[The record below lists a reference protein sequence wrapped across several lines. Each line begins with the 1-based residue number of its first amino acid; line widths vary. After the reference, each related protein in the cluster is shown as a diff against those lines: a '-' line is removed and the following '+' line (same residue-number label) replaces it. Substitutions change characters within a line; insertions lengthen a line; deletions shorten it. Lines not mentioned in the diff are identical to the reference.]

1 MRFTQLQIR
10 DFRGICKLDIDFEP
24 DMTVI
29 IGRNG
34 AGKTSVLDALA
45 IFMELMLVSTK
56 GGVSYSTQP
65 PISLQDVRFGTK
77 KILLRL
83 LYGADN
89 GSPLT
94 ERPQEL
100 VYEYNG
106 GTAFPMQLL
115 RHVLLQ
121 LRQGSDPEMNCLYYR
136 QNRAFEDEDHLGH
149 TESERVSDPDRMRHD
164 SLARE
169 RRAIVDLQTWW
180 DRRDAQE
187 ARIVRDKNSDYRD
200 PQLEAIRNLVKKIDN
215 LKDITF
221 SSTASPPGLYLLKN
235 DDALVHVSRLSSG
248 ERAYVVLL
256 ADLARRLQVLAPEK
270 PLEDISA
277 IVLVDEIELNLHPA
291 WQSEIAPT
299 LSKVFG
305 SCQFVVATHSPQVL
319 SGVESR
325 QVRILEEGSADETVV
340 RVPLSTKGRTSNYL
354 LDGVFRASERYP
366 PIEELIA
373 NFNEAVDRNDIAAA
387 EAKFVALEEAIGDDA
402 PTLLVLRKRLRNL
415 RVGT

>member
-24 DMTVI
+24 DMTVV

-45 IFMELMLVSTK
+45 IFMELMLISTK

-65 PISLQDVRFGTK
+65 SISLQDVRFGTK

-83 LYGADN
+83 LYGVDN

-94 ERPQEL
+94 GQPQEL
-100 VYEYNG
+100 VYEYGG

-136 QNRAFEDEDHLGH
+136 QNRAFEDEDRLGR

-169 RRAIVDLQTWW
+169 RRAIGDLQTWW

-187 ARIVRDKNSDYRD
+187 ARMVRDKNSDYRD

-248 ERAYVVLL
+248 ERAYIVLL

-299 LSKVFG
+299 LTKVFG

-325 QVRILEEGSADETVV
+325 QVRILEEGSGDETVV

-387 EAKFVALEEAIGDDA
+387 EAEFEALEEAIGDDA

-415 RVGT
+415 LVGT

>member
-1 MRFTQLQIR
+1 M
-10 DFRGICKLDIDFEP
+10 
-24 DMTVI
+24 
-29 IGRNG
+29 
-34 AGKTSVLDALA
+34 
-45 IFMELMLVSTK
+45 
-56 GGVSYSTQP
+56 
-65 PISLQDVRFGTK
+65 
-77 KILLRL
+77 
-83 LYGADN
+83 
-89 GSPLT
+89 
-94 ERPQEL
+94 
-100 VYEYNG
+100 
-106 GTAFPMQLL
+106 
-115 RHVLLQ
+115 
-121 LRQGSDPEMNCLYYR
+121 
-136 QNRAFEDEDHLGH
+136 
-149 TESERVSDPDRMRHD
+149 
-164 SLARE
+164 
-169 RRAIVDLQTWW
+169 
-180 DRRDAQE
+180 
-187 ARIVRDKNSDYRD
+187 VRDKNSDYRD

-248 ERAYVVLL
+248 ERAYIVLL

-299 LSKVFG
+299 LTKVFG

-325 QVRILEEGSADETVV
+325 QVRILEEGSGDETVV

-387 EAKFVALEEAIGDDA
+387 EAEFEALEEAIGDDA

-415 RVGT
+415 LVGT